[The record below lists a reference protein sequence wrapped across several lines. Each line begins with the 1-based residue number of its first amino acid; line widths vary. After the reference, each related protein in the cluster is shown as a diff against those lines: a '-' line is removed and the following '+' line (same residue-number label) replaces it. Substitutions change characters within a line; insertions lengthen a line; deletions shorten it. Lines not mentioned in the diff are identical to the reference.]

1 MAATRVAGRPIPAG
15 ERLARG
21 AERLLRL
28 LGDARA
34 GLLLLLL
41 LGMANAVAAFLPGG
55 PRLLDAWPYAVLL
68 AAVALT
74 GVAAVAVRAPAAWRE
89 WRRPGPV
96 QPGAGSLAA
105 MIPAAPAA
113 TLV

>member
-1 MAATRVAGRPIPAG
+1 MDATRVAGRPIPAG

-21 AERLLRL
+21 AERILRV
-28 LGDARA
+28 LGDART
-34 GLLLLLL
+34 GLVLLLLT
-41 LGMANAVAAFLPGG
+41 GVANAAAAFLPGG

-74 GVAAVAVRAPAAWRE
+74 GVAAVAVRAPTAWRE

-96 QPGAGSLAA
+96 QAGGGALAA
-105 MIPAAPAA
+105 MLPAAAPAE
-113 TLV
+113 L